1 MKNAVAVSRAYQV
14 RDTQGSVQRAI
25 YRYFAAEGTFAD
37 TASYAYRRM
46 LSIFKEDRFG
56 KKAKAKKTE
65 N

>member
-1 MKNAVAVSRAYQV
+1 MKNAVAVSSSYQV
-14 RDTQGSVQRAI
+14 RDAQESVQGAI

-46 LSIFKEDRFG
+46 QSMFKEDRLG
-56 KKAKAKKTE
+56 NKAKAKKPK